1 MSDRAQQKAR
11 SELFVRSIPGDVTS
25 EMLNEFFA
33 DFAPVKHA
41 VVVTDPATGLSKGF
55 GFVSFASPEDAQT
68 SIAQARKK
76 RISGRILQIEP
87 ARPRDRNKESKP
99 APPVPEQDT
108 ERRRPRLIIRNVP
121 WSLRDPKELEKIFSK
136 FGKVTEAFIPR
147 GPNKRMSGFA
157 FVTMRRKVNAKQA
170 IEECKDLKIH
180 DRQVAVDWAVTKEKW
195 LASGQGDDDD
205 DSEDD
210 EDEEEPSEEDDAV
223 KEEDEIK
230 LESDL
235 EEDEDVV
242 DDDIEDDAD
251 IKDEE
256 HEDEEEA
263 DVGADKPKRRGL
275 GDHQTIFVRNV
286 PYDATAESLKEH
298 FEQFGPVAYALP
310 VVDKNLDQPKGVAFV
325 AFQSAS
331 SCQKCVASAPSV
343 TSSSLLIPDD
353 VDSRYVYEGRI
364 LGVTQAVS
372 KERADVLAER
382 GAKERLDVLGKAPSK
397 KDKRNLFLL
406 NEGRVTSE
414 SKLAQFLSPADL
426 QIREKSFQLRKQQL
440 NKNPSLHL
448 SMTRLAVR
456 NIPRSMTEKALKA
469 LGRKAVVEFAKE
481 VAEKKRQPLSKEE
494 VVRSVQ
500 FQESLGE
507 YGKSKHGV
515 VKQAKIVQE
524 IKGSGEIGRS
534 RGYGFL
540 EMRNHKAALM
550 TLRYLNAYLVTK
562 DDLSA
567 DPDCQKLAQE
577 TGESKRRLVVEFAI
591 ENAQVLK
598 RLRDRQLRAKE
609 TSKKRKAEEEAEE
622 IRAAA
627 DAEDKK
633 KSEPIGNPFMS
644 RKRRAKARK

>member
-11 SELFVRSIPGDVTS
+11 SELFIRSIPGDVTS

-41 VVVTDPATGLSKGF
+41 VVVSDPNTGQSKGF
-55 GFVSFASPEDAQT
+55 GFVSFPSPEDAET
-68 SIAQARKK
+68 SINQARRK
-76 RISGRILQIEP
+76 RISGKILQIEY

-99 APPVPEQDT
+99 TPAPEQDT

-121 WSLRDPKELEKIFSK
+121 WSLRDPKELEKIFGK

-147 GPNKRMSGFA
+147 GPNNRMSGFA
-157 FVTMRRKVNAKQA
+157 FVTMRRKANAKLA
-170 IEECKDLKIH
+170 IEGCKDLKIH
-180 DRQVAVDWAVTKEKW
+180 DRPVAVDWAVTKEKW
-195 LASGQGDDDD
+195 LAGSKEEAA
-205 DSEDD
+205 SEDEEEEEEEEEADESEEIDDEEIENEDDFENGEDEIEFEDGDSDAELDEEDAAD
-210 EDEEEPSEEDDAV
+210 EDEE
-223 KEEDEIK
+223 
-230 LESDL
+230 
-235 EEDEDVV
+235 
-242 DDDIEDDAD
+242 
-251 IKDEE
+251 KDE
-256 HEDEEEA
+256 
-263 DVGADKPKRRGL
+263 KPKQRGL
-275 GDHQTIFVRNV
+275 SDNQTIFVRNV
-286 PYDATAESLKEH
+286 PYDATAETLKEH
-298 FEQFGPVAYALP
+298 FEQFGAVAYALP
-310 VVDKNLDQPKGVAFV
+310 VMDKQLNQPRGVAFV
-325 AFQSAS
+325 AFRSAS
-331 SCQKCVASAPSV
+331 DAQKCVDSAPNV
-343 TSSSLLIPDD
+343 TTSSLLIPDD

-414 SKLAQFLSPADL
+414 SKLAQVLTPADL
-426 QIREKSFQLRKQQL
+426 QIRDKSFQLRKQQL

-481 VAEKKRQPLSKEE
+481 VADKKRQPLSKEE
-494 VVRSVQ
+494 VMRSIQ

-515 VKQAKIVQE
+515 VKQAKIIQE

-550 TLRYLNAYLVTK
+550 ALRYLNAYLVTK
-562 DDLSA
+562 ADLAA
-567 DPDCQKLAQE
+567 DPDAPKAAAE
-577 TGESKRRLVVEFAI
+577 SGDSKRRLVVEFAV

-598 RLRDRQLRAKE
+598 RLRDRQLKAKD
-609 TSKKRKAEEEAEE
+609 TGRKRKAEEEAEQL
-622 IRAAA
+622 RAAA
-627 DAEDKK
+627 EAEEAAKH
-633 KSEPIGNPFMS
+633 PAGNPS
-644 RKRRAKARK
+644 IGRKRRAKARK